1 MYITTELTNIT
12 GLKAHWSEKGC
23 LVLKR
28 LFGIDEINAF
38 SSAVEQLVEN
48 RASSAGEITI
58 DVLEG
63 NCLGQRMKLRNAP
76 DEAISV
82 AYKLNDLYLDSDICR
97 QLSLSPKL
105 VSVLSELLDGEPL
118 VINSLNFKKGSQQP
132 HHFDTYYM
140 APPVENRMV
149 VSSICLEDQSIEA
162 GPISYYPGSHKI
174 PAYIFSNGGPQAVAG
189 EMALATNYIELELK
203 QRGLQKEVFV
213 GQAGD
218 VFIWHAQLYHGG
230 SAITDHEKTRRS
242 LVTHYWR
249 VGDVDNFDIGQVQ
262 GSGKYWIRDHSA
274 AI

>member
-1 MYITTELTNIT
+1 MNNADETVSVQSLR
-12 GLKAHWSEKGC
+12 AHWSENGY
-23 LVLKR
+23 LVLKGF
-28 LFGIDEINAF
+28 FGIEEINAF
-38 SSAVEQLVEN
+38 TRAVEQLVEN

-63 NCLGQRMKLRNAP
+63 NYLGQRMKLRNAP
-76 DEAISV
+76 DEAIS
-82 AYKLNDLYLDSDICR
+82 AGYKLNDLYLDSDICR
-97 QLSLSPKL
+97 QLSLSQKL
-105 VSVLSELLDGEPL
+105 VSVLSVLLDGEPL
-118 VINSLNFKKGSQQP
+118 IINSLNFKKGSQQP

-140 APPVENRMV
+140 APPVENMMV

-174 PAYIFSNGGPQAVAG
+174 SAYIFSHGGPQAIDA
-189 EMALATNYIELELK
+189 EMDLATNYIQLELK
-203 QRGLQKEVFV
+203 KRGLQQEIFV

-230 SAITDHEKTRRS
+230 SAIADHHKTRKS

-249 VGDVDNFDIGQVQ
+249 AGDVDNFNVGEVK
-262 GSGKYWIRDHSA
+262 GSGKYWIRDHNA